1 LSHGKLL
8 IAPKAKIFEKYLPT
22 KKFSKKLFIPERKK
36 YLTPQKK
43 PTP

>member
-22 KKFSKKLFIPERKK
+22 KKFSKKLFIPEKKK